1 MVFSPET
8 EHRSKRRALSVSQDH
23 LRKVVNIARKVAQL
37 VDSFIKGDRN
47 SVRQLY
53 TEIQG
58 LGDEIDEA
66 KRMVAQ
72 ELVEIGAILMNRDD
86 FLRFTD
92 LTSEIADFCK
102 GIAFR
107 LLEMMEHNWDIP
119 PEIRKGLI
127 DLTNAVFEAV
137 LKLREAFMTLNYGSS
152 KVLEKARDVE
162 IAERSVDDLY
172 RELEIKIV
180 SSRMKLPAMLL
191 MRDIIQLLE
200 DTADKVEDASDA
212 ARILALAI

>member
-1 MVFSPET
+1 MVFSLGT
-8 EHRSKRRALSVSQDH
+8 ESRSKRRALSVSQDH

-37 VDSFIKGDRN
+37 VDNFIKGDRN

-66 KRMVAQ
+66 KRTVAQ

-107 LLEMMEHNWDIP
+107 LLEMMEHNWDVP
-119 PEIRKGLI
+119 PEIREGLT
-127 DLTNAVFEAV
+127 DLTNAVFESV

-152 KVLEKARDVE
+152 KILEKARDVE
-162 IAERSVDDLY
+162 MAERSVDDLY

-180 SSRMKLPAMLL
+180 SSEMKLPAMLL

-212 ARILALAI
+212 ARILALAM